1 MTCKYTCDL
10 LIDLLKCSRMQKYLA
25 NYTDL
30 QTHLKDVVM
39 LLETSTETLGIEAT
53 DKILE
58 LLIKLCGIPGLTS
71 SLFKKEDRRESR
83 RRTNGGGH
91 DAEKCLLI
99 ILNLA
104 AKQESTGHRIQ
115 FMAIK
120 LITTL
125 YCQVINF

>member
-1 MTCKYTCDL
+1 MTCKYSCDL

-30 QTHLKDVVM
+30 EIHLKDVVM
-39 LLETSTETLGIEAT
+39 LLETSTTTLGVEAT
-53 DKILE
+53 EKILE

-71 SLFKKEDRRESR
+71 SLFKKENRRESR
-83 RRTNGGGH
+83 RHTNAGSH
-91 DAEKCLLI
+91 DAEGCLMA
-99 ILNLA
+99 ILKLA

-120 LITTL
+120 LIMTL
-125 YCQVINF
+125 SCKVIDL

>member
-39 LLETSTETLGIEAT
+39 LLETSTAALGVEAT
-53 DKILE
+53 EKILE

-71 SLFKKEDRRESR
+71 SLFKNADRRESR
-83 RRTNGGGH
+83 KHTNPGGH
-91 DAEKCLLI
+91 DAESCLLVI
-99 ILNLA
+99 SS
-104 AKQESTGHRIQ
+104 ESAQMTCDI
-115 FMAIK
+115 
-120 LITTL
+120 
-125 YCQVINF
+125 